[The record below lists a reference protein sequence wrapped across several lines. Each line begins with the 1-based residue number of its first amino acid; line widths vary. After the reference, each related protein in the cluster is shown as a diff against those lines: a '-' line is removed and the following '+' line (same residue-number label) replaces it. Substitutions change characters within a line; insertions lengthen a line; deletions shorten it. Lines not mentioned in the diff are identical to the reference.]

1 MTTAW
6 HGRPDGTFPAPGP
19 AGWARIA
26 WRAPA
31 LALLVFGCLALLLLL
46 RLAEAPLHG
55 PRRPWTPSI
64 TVFVC
69 RNALR
74 ILGIRRSI
82 AGTPMRRRGA
92 WVANHSS
99 WLDIFA
105 LNSVERIYFVAKA
118 EVAGWAGI
126 GWLARATGTVFIERR
141 RTRAAEHR
149 GQFEARLRAG
159 HHLVFF
165 PEGTSTDGARLLPF
179 KPTLFE
185 AFFTAGIDALA
196 IQPVAMIWTPPP
208 GARDQFHGWWGD
220 MDFAPHLLAMLA
232 APAGG
237 AVELVFG
244 APVPVAEGRKA
255 VAAALEGAV
264 RAAMAERRGAE
275 VPAA

>member
-6 HGRPDGTFPAPGP
+6 NGRPDGTFPAPGA

-26 WRAPA
+26 WRAPS
-31 LALLVFGCLALLLLL
+31 LVVLVFGCLALLLLV
-46 RLAEAPLHG
+46 RLLEAPLFG
-55 PRRPWTPSI
+55 LRRPWTPSI

-74 ILGIRRSI
+74 ILGIRRTV
-82 AGTPMRRRGA
+82 AGTPMRRPGA

-105 LNSVERIYFVAKA
+105 LNSAHRIYFVAKA
-118 EVAGWAGI
+118 EVAGWPGI

-141 RTRAAEHR
+141 RSRAAEHR
-149 GQFEARLRAG
+149 GLFEDRLRAG

-185 AFFTAGIDALA
+185 AFFTAGIDGLA
-196 IQPVAMIWTPPP
+196 IQPVAMTWTPPP
-208 GARDQFHGWWGD
+208 GARPEVHGWWGD
-220 MDFAPHLLAMLA
+220 MGVAPHVLAMLA
-232 APAGG
+232 APRGG
-237 AVELVFG
+237 EVHLSFG
-244 APVPVAEGRKA
+244 APVPVEGGRKQ
-255 VAAALEGAV
+255 VAALLERAV
-264 RAAMAERRGAE
+264 RGAIAERRGE